1 MNTMQLECFLAVA
14 ESLNF
19 ARAAEK
25 LHITQ
30 PAVTHQ
36 IHTLETE
43 LNARLFRRTTR
54 TVELTDAGFS
64 FIHDAK
70 DIVNMSYAAR
80 AKLSSQPEDRIL
92 PFYIGCTGPFIYSIL
107 PNPLR
112 ELCSRF
118 PKLHPSV
125 KLLPYQVL
133 QGQLQEEFL
142 HIMFGFLEESLR
154 KKTGTFVQ
162 LDKVPAMCVTLPDH
176 PLARKTALVLNDLKS
191 GPMIV
196 CDPHHTSP
204 TLSSVTA
211 SILGLRP
218 HSDVY
223 FCDTPSCAEALIKAG
238 LGFAIL
244 PDLIS
249 IRNPELCYTPVK
261 GLPVLS
267 FGLYYKRMQTHPAI
281 KDFVGIMKQEFTA
294 IHHSQLENHAQNA
307 CEITSGNNTG
317 GS

>member
-14 ESLNF
+14 ESLSF
-19 ARAAEK
+19 ARAAER

-36 IHTLETE
+36 IHALETE
-43 LNARLFRRTTR
+43 LNTRLLRRTTR
-54 TVELTDAGFS
+54 TVELTEAGFS

-70 DIVNMSYAAR
+70 DILGMSYAAKAR
-80 AKLSSQPEDRIL
+80 LSSQSEGRIL
-92 PFYIGCTGPFIYSIL
+92 PFHIGCTGPFIYPLL
-107 PNPLR
+107 PKPLG

-118 PKLHPSV
+118 PELHPSV

-133 QGQLQEEFL
+133 QGQLQEESL
-142 HIMFGFLEESLR
+142 HVMFGFLEESLR

-162 LDKVPAMCVTLPDH
+162 LDKAPAMCVTLPGH
-176 PLARKTALVLNDLKS
+176 ALAQKAELVLEDLKS
-191 GPMIV
+191 GPMIA

-211 SILGLRP
+211 SVLGARP
-218 HSDVY
+218 LSDVY
-223 FCDTPSCAEALIKAG
+223 FCDTPSCAEAFIKAG

-244 PDLIS
+244 PDLIPL
-249 IRNPELCYTPVK
+249 RDPKLCYTPVK

-267 FGLYYKRMQTHPAI
+267 FGLYYKRMQTHPAM
-281 KDFVGIMKQEFTA
+281 KDFVQIMKQEFAVT
-294 IHHSQLENHAQNA
+294 HSHAANA
-307 CEITSGNNTG
+307 AL
-317 GS
+317 